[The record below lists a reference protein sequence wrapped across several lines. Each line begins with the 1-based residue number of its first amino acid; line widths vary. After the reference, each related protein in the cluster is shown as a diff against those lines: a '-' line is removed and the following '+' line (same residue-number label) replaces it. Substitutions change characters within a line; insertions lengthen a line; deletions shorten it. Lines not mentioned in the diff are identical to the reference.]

1 MSHTVYIALG
11 TNLGDR
17 QANLAQAR
25 EGLPPAVRV
34 ARVSPVYETEP
45 WGYTDQ
51 PRFLNQVFH
60 TETNLAPKELLAY
73 LKRLESV
80 LGRTP
85 TFHYGPRL
93 IDLDILLY
101 DDLQIETPHLTIPHP
116 HLSER
121 AFVLVPLADLAPDL
135 EIPGLGKSVRELLAG
150 VDVTETKTF

>member
-17 QANLAQAR
+17 QANLTQAR
-25 EGLPPAVRV
+25 EALPPAVRV
-34 ARVSPVYETEP
+34 TQASPVYETEP

-51 PRFLNQVFH
+51 PRFLNQAIQA
-60 TETNLAPKELLAY
+60 ETNLAPKELLAY
-73 LKRLESV
+73 LKRLESN

-101 DDLQIETPHLTIPHP
+101 DDLQIETPNLTIPHP

-121 AFVLVPLADLAPDL
+121 PFVLVPLADLAS
-135 EIPGLGKSVRELLAG
+135 ERCIPGLGKSVKELLAG
-150 VDVTETKTF
+150 VDVSEVKKL